1 MSRKGQPPKPSPS
14 GGIDPLLAS
23 WPWAWVVLFFC
34 VVLALLSLVG
44 VFVQANRPGG
54 AVAVVDYLLRAA
66 IGAALASCIG
76 RYLRALSRAKPDD
89 RTDVHRAI
97 ATWWMAVGVSL
108 LVYAVYFL
116 WAASTRPGVADSLR

>member
-1 MSRKGQPPKPSPS
+1 MSRKGQPPKPS

-44 VFVQANRPGG
+44 VFVQVNRGG
-54 AVAVVDYLLRAA
+54 DLVAVVDSLLRVV
-66 IGAALASCIG
+66 IGTALASCIG
-76 RYLRALSRAKPDD
+76 RYLRALSRATPDD
-89 RTDVHRAI
+89 RAAVHRAI
-97 ATWWMAVGVSL
+97 ATWWLAVGVSL
-108 LVYAVYFL
+108 LVYAAYFL